1 MSIEQKLCKVKIF
14 QLQSMSNAIRCID
27 QRFAFKNSR
36 ISCLALKFNLKN
48 PSTTVLYA
56 KKLVAGGEI
65 RQVMYHFPLI
75 FYTNKWLNG

>member
-1 MSIEQKLCKVKIF
+1 MSIEQKLCEVKIF

-27 QRFAFKNSR
+27 QRFAFENSR
-36 ISCLALKFNLKN
+36 ISCLALIFNLTN

-65 RQVMYHFPLI
+65 RRVI
-75 FYTNKWLNG
+75 FCFFQAVDTNQRLSG